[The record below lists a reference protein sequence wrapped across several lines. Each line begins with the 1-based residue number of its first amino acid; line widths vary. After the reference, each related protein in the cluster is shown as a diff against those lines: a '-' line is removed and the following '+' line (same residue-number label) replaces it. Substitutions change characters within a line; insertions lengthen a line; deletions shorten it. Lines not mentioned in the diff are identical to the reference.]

1 MRARNAYVQDM
12 KLAMNIAVAVALAAA
27 PVQAQ
32 DGKESLRQ
40 GADLLEQGTRLLLEG
55 LMKEIGPVMLELQG
69 KLVDLSAY
77 YAPEILP
84 NGDIIIRR
92 KVPLVPEVPEQ
103 GETDL

>member
-1 MRARNAYVQDM
+1 MKNAVT
-12 KLAMNIAVAVALAAA
+12 IAFALVLAAS
-27 PVQAQ
+27 PLQAQ
-32 DGKESLRQ
+32 DGKESLRE

-55 LMKEIGPVMLELQG
+55 LMKELGPIMLELQG

-77 YAPEILP
+77 YPPEILP

-92 KVPLVPEVPEQ
+92 KIPLVPEKPQE

>member
-1 MRARNAYVQDM
+1 MSHAYIDRMRNAVT
-12 KLAMNIAVAVALAAA
+12 IGFAVALAAS
-27 PVQAQ
+27 PLQAQ
-32 DGKESLRQ
+32 DGKESLRE

-55 LMKEIGPVMLELQG
+55 LMKEIGPIMLELQG

-77 YAPEILP
+77 YPPEILP

-92 KVPLVPEVPEQ
+92 KIPLVPEEPQE